1 MRLRLSIA
9 SRSESI
15 ANCGLG
21 GSEITGIAEIVRVI
35 CREFGRSDAAGNAM
49 LRNGTF
55 RKTVLQYRCAAHDVH

>member
-1 MRLRLSIA
+1 MRLRLSIV
-9 SRSESI
+9 SRFEST
-15 ANCGLG
+15 ANRGLG
-21 GSEITGIAEIVRVI
+21 DSEITGTVEIVRVI